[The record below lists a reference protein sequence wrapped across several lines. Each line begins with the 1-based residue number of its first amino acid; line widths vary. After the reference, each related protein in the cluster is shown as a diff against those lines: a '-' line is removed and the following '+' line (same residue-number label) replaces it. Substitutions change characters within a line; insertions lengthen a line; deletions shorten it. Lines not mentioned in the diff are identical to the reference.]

1 MQGSFV
7 SWSMLA
13 KIWSAAVRG
22 IEGCPI
28 LVELDLANGLPK
40 YTTVGLPDSEVRES
54 QERVAS
60 ALRNSGFEFPPRRVT
75 VNLAP
80 AQWRKRGTQFDLPV
94 ALGLLVASGQM
105 SEGDWMSRYCFLG
118 ELALDGGVKPVP
130 GVLPMAAS
138 AQGYGIGAVVSARSN
153 AAEAA
158 MVGVPSFG
166 VSSL

>member
-60 ALRNSGFEFPPRRVT
+60 ALRNSGFEFPPRRIT

-80 AQWRKRGTQFDLPV
+80 GQWRKRGTQFDLPV

-105 SEGDWMSRYCFLG
+105 PEGSWMNRYCFLG
-118 ELALDGGVKPVP
+118 ELALDGGINPVP
-130 GVLPMAAS
+130 GVMPMASS
-138 AQGYGIGAVVSARSN
+138 ALAEGLQGVVLARSN
-153 AAEAA
+153 
-158 MVGVPSFG
+158 
-166 VSSL
+166 